1 MPTPSALQRAL
12 FADSQRRA
20 PRRSVRSF
28 ASIFGATLLC
38 AVSTLGCASSDGLFK
53 DSCLF
58 SSKDKSNVERL
69 SSSAEREIVNRAA
82 LASTERKSPWEA
94 TESEL
99 AQARAAGVDLKDYV
113 WATQRPNGG
122 VLFPKK
128 LPGPGPVVVLEPS
141 TIAAPIGTEIVLV
154 ASFVGE
160 DSTYMRVGEKIEWS
174 LNGVGTFLAANPDD
188 RSCCLNLSGKT
199 EKRVDDRYLTTETT
213 DKLWRIHRGTET
225 PLDDVTI
232 LRGQTWASVQSQ
244 EEGTSSVFVFSDEI
258 DNWDRRKASAEIHWI
273 DAAFRFPKS
282 QALPTGSETTL
293 ATTVRRR
300 TNLDPRPGWIVRY
313 EAVSGDVLLGPN
325 DARVVDALTDADGV
339 ACVEVRQKNASSG
352 VARVSATVLRPA
364 GDDQKSIPVEKTTF
378 SLAWTQASP
387 VSAKLD
393 LPSPVAVGAE
403 FKGTAT
409 ITNNSDFANSA
420 NFILRLPPNTTFV
433 RGETPPDKIENG
445 RVVWKLLD
453 LAPRSSQTLAFYLVR
468 ETQETIIAQG
478 EIELLAQPSNSNA
491 APTQGSG
498 TSVSAPAPLGTTPPV
513 ESPTSTSPPTPTPT
527 STPSAAPAAS
537 PQNALPADGTPPV
550 ESPTP
555 NADPAAQAPSLG
567 AFSFPVSPVANEFG
581 GDVVEI
587 ADASAPTFETVAFRF
602 PPFDGDAPTP
612 RFREVSADLD
622 AENNENAENNGA
634 ASPFVPATPEA
645 GVPFEA
651 RFALTVPS
659 RGDAE
664 TAPTPE
670 RQESVVLKL
679 VARPGLDL
687 LLPDGTRRAD
697 VAYPAAPLAE
707 LADVVYKVRLV
718 ADAPGP
724 KALAFYAFRENG
736 DLLTTDVLP
745 ITVEQAPRTAETSQ
759 TPAPTPNSESTQP
772 PAPTQ
777 NAESTQPSAPTQNAA
792 PTQDAK
798 STQPPVPT
806 QNADLTQPPASSR
819 LSEESASLFPQ
830 KAPVVERRPD
840 GSVGEATAQA
850 RVGVP
855 FIYRAVVRN
864 FEEFAI
870 EANELDVAL
879 QLPPELAF
887 APPSTSA
894 PTPNAPSAD
903 APSADAP
910 NRRRAVFR
918 LGKRLEPRSEF
929 ELNVDLAAQAPGVVE
944 LQFELLDASSGARLG
959 VVRRSLEIVAPDVAP
974 PNAAP
979 KPQ

>member
-1 MPTPSALQRAL
+1 MPTPFALQRAPL
-12 FADSQRRA
+12 AGSQRRD
-20 PRRSVRSF
+20 PRGAVRSF

-82 LASTERKSPWEA
+82 LASTERKSPWEP

-99 AQARAAGVDLKDYV
+99 AQARADGVDLKDYV

-188 RSCCLNLSGKT
+188 RSCCLNLTGKS

-282 QALPTGSETTL
+282 QALPIGSTTRL
-293 ATTVRRR
+293 GTNVRRR

-313 EAVSGDVLLGPN
+313 EVVSGDVVLGPN
-325 DARVVDALTDADGV
+325 NARVVDALTDADGN
-339 ACVEVRQKNASSG
+339 AYVEIRQKNAVAG
-352 VARVSATVLRPA
+352 VGRVSATVLRPA
-364 GDDQKSIPVEKTTF
+364 DADQKSIPVEKTTF
-378 SLAWTQASP
+378 ALSWTRSAP
-387 VSAKLD
+387 VDATLN
-393 LPSPVAVGAE
+393 LPPSVAVGSE

-409 ITNNSDFANSA
+409 ITNNSDFVNSA
-420 NFILRLPPNTTFV
+420 NFTLVLSPNVRFV
-433 RGETPPDKIENG
+433 RGEVPPEKIENG
-445 RVVWKLLD
+445 RVVWKLTD
-453 LAPRSSQTLAFYLVR
+453 LAPGQSTTLGFDLVR
-468 ETQETIIAQG
+468 ETAEPMDAEGAVDVLSQRSA
-478 EIELLAQPSNSNA
+478 SNA

-498 TSVSAPAPLGTTPPV
+498 TSVPAPSTLGTQPPPV
-513 ESPTSTSPPTPTPT
+513 SPTPTP
-527 STPSAAPAAS
+527 PAPA
-537 PQNALPADGTPPV
+537 PLPADGTPPPV
-550 ESPTP
+550 SPTP
-555 NADPAAQAPSLG
+555 TPPAPAPLPADGTPPPVSPTPTPDPASQQPALG
-567 AFSFPVSPVANEFG
+567 ALSFPVSPVANGFDG
-581 GDVVEI
+581 AVVEI
-587 ADASAPTFETVAFRF
+587 ADASAATRETVAFRF
-602 PPFDGDAPTP
+602 PPFEDAEKTP
-612 RFREVSADLD
+612 RFREVSAELD
-622 AENNENAENNGA
+622 AETNASAPDAEKNA
-634 ASPFVPATPEA
+634 DSSPFVPATPEA
-645 GVPFEA
+645 GTPFEA
-651 RFALTVPS
+651 RFALTVPNRDAAPNADANRTS
-659 RGDAE
+659 TPDAE
-664 TAPTPE
+664 EAE
-670 RQESVVLKL
+670 KVVVKL

-724 KALAFYAFRENG
+724 KALVFYAFRENG

-745 ITVEQAPRTAETSQ
+745 ITVAQPSENAQSAQSADNADVSPSAQSAQNAP
-759 TPAPTPNSESTQP
+759 
-772 PAPTQ
+772 
-777 NAESTQPSAPTQNAA
+777 NAESFQNAR
-792 PTQDAK
+792 
-798 STQPPVPT
+798 
-806 QNADLTQPPASSR
+806 SSR

-830 KAPVVERRPD
+830 KSPVAERRPD
-840 GSVGEATAQA
+840 GSVGAATEKA

-855 FIYRAVVRN
+855 FVYRTVVRN

-870 EANELDVAL
+870 EPNELDVAL
-879 QLPPELAF
+879 RLPPELAF
-887 APPSTSA
+887 AT
-894 PTPNAPSAD
+894 AD
-903 APSADAP
+903 ASSPTNAASATVDS

-929 ELNVDLAAQAPGVVE
+929 ELNVDLVAEKPGVVE
-944 LQFELLDASSGARLG
+944 LEFELLDAATGARLADG
-959 VVRRSLEIVAPDVAP
+959 RRSLEIAASPDALSNDAKTP
-974 PNAAP
+974 RREPR
-979 KPQ
+979 

>member
-1 MPTPSALQRAL
+1 MQTL
-12 FADSQRRA
+12 FALRRA
-20 PRRSVRSF
+20 PRRSL
-28 ASIFGATLLC
+28 FGAALLC

-69 SSSAEREIVNRAA
+69 SSSAEREVVNRAA
-82 LASTERKSPWEA
+82 LASTERKNPWES

-99 AQARAAGVDLKDYV
+99 AQARASGVDLKDYV

-188 RSCCLNLSGKT
+188 RSCCLDLSGKT

-282 QALPTGSETTL
+282 QALPIGSEATL

-300 TNLDPRPGWIVRY
+300 SNLDPRPGWIVRY

-325 DARVVDALTDADGV
+325 NARVVDALTDADGN
-339 ACVEVRQKNASSG
+339 AYVEIRQKNATSG
-352 VARVSATVLRPA
+352 VSRVSATVLRPTD
-364 GDDQKSIPVEKTTF
+364 GDQKSIPVEKTSF
-378 SLAWTQASP
+378 ALAWTQAAP

-393 LPSPVAVGAE
+393 LPSTVAVGSE

-409 ITNNSDFANSA
+409 ITNNSDFVNSA
-420 NFILRLPPNTTFV
+420 NFILALPPNTTFV
-433 RGETPPDKIENG
+433 RGETAPEKIENG
-445 RVVWKLLD
+445 RVVWKLTD
-453 LAPRSSQTLAFYLVR
+453 LAPRSSRTLGFYLVR
-468 ETQETIIAQG
+468 ETLEPMIAEG
-478 EIELLAQPSNSNA
+478 EIQLLSQNSGSNA

-498 TSVSAPAPLGTTPPV
+498 TSVPAPQTLGTTPPV
-513 ESPTSTSPPTPTPT
+513 ESPTPTP
-527 STPSAAPAAS
+527 APAA
-537 PQNALPADGTPPV
+537 PPGGALPADGTPPV

-555 NADPAAQAPSLG
+555 ADPAAQPPTLG
-567 AFSFPVSPVANEFG
+567 AVSLPSAPVADEIDG
-581 GDVVEI
+581 AVVEI
-587 ADASAPTFETVAFRF
+587 ADASAPTLETVAFRF
-602 PPFDGDAPTP
+602 PTSDAAEKTP
-612 RFREVSADLD
+612 RFREVSANLDGDNNGD
-622 AENNENAENNGA
+622 AENATL
-634 ASPFVPATPEA
+634 VPATPEA
-645 GVPFEA
+645 GKPFEA
-651 RFALTVPS
+651 RFALTTPN
-659 RGDAE
+659 RGD
-664 TAPTPE
+664 
-670 RQESVVLKL
+670 QEKTRTLNEEKNEEKIVVKL

-724 KALAFYAFRENG
+724 KALVFYAFRENG

-745 ITVEQAPRTAETSQ
+745 ITVAQ
-759 TPAPTPNSESTQP
+759 PA
-772 PAPTQ
+772 
-777 NAESTQPSAPTQNAA
+777 QNAA
-792 PTQDAK
+792 NASSSENAPNAPIAPDAQ
-798 STQPPVPT
+798 TA
-806 QNADLTQPPASSR
+806 QNAPIAPDAQTAQNAPNAPIAPDAQTAQNAPSSR

-830 KAPVVERRPD
+830 KRPVAERRSD
-840 GSVGEATAQA
+840 GSVGAATEKA

-855 FIYRAVVRN
+855 FVYRAVVRN

-870 EANELDVAL
+870 EPNELDVAL
-879 QLPPELAF
+879 VLPPELAF
-887 APPSTSA
+887 ANADASA
-894 PTPNAPSAD
+894 PTQNAPANAES
-903 APSADAP
+903 
-910 NRRRAVFR
+910 NRRAVFR
-918 LGKRLEPRSEF
+918 LGKRLAPRSEF

-944 LQFELLDASSGARLG
+944 LEFELLDATTGARLASG
-959 VVRRSLEIVAPDVAP
+959 RRSLEIVAAS
-974 PNAAP
+974 AAP
-979 KPQ
+979 ANETKKPR

>member
-1 MPTPSALQRAL
+1 MPTLFSFQRAQGG
-12 FADSQRRA
+12 A
-20 PRRSVRSF
+20 VRSF
-28 ASIFGATLLC
+28 ASIFGASLLC
-38 AVSTLGCASSDGLFK
+38 AVSTFGCASSDGLFANSCLN

-82 LASTERKSPWEA
+82 LASTERKSPWES

-99 AQARAAGVDLKDYV
+99 AQARADGVDLKDYV

-128 LPGPGPVVVLEPS
+128 LPAPGPIVVLEPS

-213 DKLWRIHRGTET
+213 DQLWRIHRGTET

-282 QALPTGSETTL
+282 QALPIGSEATL

-313 EAVSGDVLLGPN
+313 EAVSGDVVLGPN
-325 DARVVDALTDADGV
+325 NARVVDALTDADGN
-339 ACVEVRQKNASSG
+339 AYVEVRQKNATSG
-352 VARVSATVLRPA
+352 VGRVSATVLRPA
-364 GDDQKSIPVEKTTF
+364 DGDQKSIPVEKKTF
-378 SLAWTQASP
+378 ALSWTHAAP
-387 VSAKLD
+387 VIAKLD
-393 LPSPVAVGAE
+393 LPSNVAVGAE

-409 ITNNSDFANSA
+409 ISNKSDFVNSV
-420 NFILRLPPNTTFV
+420 NFILSLPSNTTFV
-433 RGETPPDKIENG
+433 RGEIPPEKIENG
-445 RVVWKLLD
+445 RVVWKLTD
-453 LAPRSSQTLAFYLVR
+453 LAPGSSQTLGFYLVR
-468 ETQETIIAQG
+468 ETAETLVAEG
-478 EIELLAQPSNSNA
+478 EIQMLSQRPSASA
-491 APTQGSG
+491 APTQGNG
-498 TSVSAPAPLGTTPPV
+498 TAVPAPETLGTTPPV
-513 ESPTSTSPPTPTPT
+513 VSPTPD
-527 STPSAAPAAS
+527 AP
-537 PQNALPADGTPPV
+537 LPADGTPPV
-550 ESPTP
+550 VSPTSD
-555 NADPAAQAPSLG
+555 DPASRQPALAPSASRAFPASDGLDG
-567 AFSFPVSPVANEFG
+567 A
-581 GDVVEI
+581 VVEI
-587 ADASAPTFETVAFRF
+587 ADATAPTLETVAFRF
-602 PPFDGDAPTP
+602 PASENDDAKTP

-622 AENNENAENNGA
+622 AEANESAES
-634 ASPFVPATPEA
+634 SPLVPATPEA
-645 GVPFEA
+645 GTPFEA
-651 RFALTVPS
+651 RFALTIPS

-664 TAPTPE
+664 ETRTPDAE
-670 RQESVVLKL
+670 KVVLKL

-736 DLLTTDVLP
+736 ELLTTDVLP
-745 ITVEQAPRTAETSQ
+745 ITVAPVSQ
-759 TPAPTPNSESTQP
+759 SS
-772 PAPTQ
+772 Q
-777 NAESTQPSAPTQNAA
+777 NA
-792 PTQDAK
+792 
-798 STQPPVPT
+798 
-806 QNADLTQPPASSR
+806 QNADSSPNAASPR
-819 LSEESASLFPQ
+819 LSEESASVFPQ
-830 KAPVVERRPD
+830 KLPVAERRPD
-840 GSVGEATAQA
+840 GSVGAATEKA

-855 FIYRAVVRN
+855 FVYRAVVRN

-870 EANELDVAL
+870 EPNELDVAL
-879 QLPPELAF
+879 NLPPELAF
-887 APPSTSA
+887 ASAADSASSPSSVD
-894 PTPNAPSAD
+894 SK
-903 APSADAP
+903 
-910 NRRRAVFR
+910 RRAVFR
-918 LGKRLEPRSEF
+918 LGKRLAPRSEF
-929 ELNVDLAAQAPGVVE
+929 ELNVDLAAEKPGAVE
-944 LQFELLDASSGARLG
+944 LEFELLDAATGAPVA
-959 VVRRSLEIVAPDVAP
+959 VVRRELEIAASQASPSNDAKAPR
-974 PNAAP
+974 
-979 KPQ
+979 